1 MAPEKVQQL
10 GLRSRE
16 KVSVW
21 TQNPH
26 KETKTKAPHPAAS
39 RDRGAGTGWLLNR
52 IDSVSSPRDEPL
64 LTHWGP
70 DLPGEVAS
78 TP

>member
-16 KVSVW
+16 KVSVR

-26 KETKTKAPHPAAS
+26 KQTKTKAPYPASS
-39 RDRGAGTGWLLNR
+39 RDGEAGTGWLPSR
-52 IDSVSSPRDEPL
+52 IDSVSFPREEPL
-64 LTHWGP
+64 LTNWGP